1 MATIADTGGDR
12 RVAPTCSAESADPPK
27 LSRHEWWALT
37 AFCAVA
43 LALTMADLGARSL
56 WVDEL
61 HTAFVAASRGRS
73 LWDASTFDGGNM
85 LAYYAFMNLWVH
97 VFGTSPVALRLPS
110 AIAGAGLVPVGYL
123 LGRRSGGMKPGAAAA
138 LLLAVS
144 PPLVV
149 WAQQARGYSIA
160 VVGVGLAWLALLR
173 ARALPSV
180 PRLCLFVA
188 LSVACT
194 YELLTASLVV
204 AAGLLWLF
212 FGTSERRLQLQ
223 TLACGAAYAICCVPL
238 ALVVH
243 RSGVSGQV
251 AWVAP
256 PDLGSARAI
265 AGELVGGSVPDFYPS
280 HLANYGLAAIVIAS
294 ALFALAVSLRARTSG
309 RDEALGHRRM
319 YSIEAGYLLWLLL
332 PVALAWLVSEATG
345 DSIFG
350 SSFLLP
356 AVPGAVLLFA
366 AGIGRVHQHWLAV
379 SGTVAAAALS
389 LSVLLPV
396 YGHSD
401 DDWSAAARYV
411 LASAR
416 PHDCIAFDSPPGA
429 ALFGYYVERLDP
441 RARSPVAVLP
451 QQTWQQAAE
460 QAVQYSETR
469 DYEPAAFSRIER
481 TCGRLWIILDRVH
494 ADEGFAEA
502 EIQFYLHDRFVEVH
516 HAQFTGMDVDL
527 LGRR

>member
-1 MATIADTGGDR
+1 MNCNPQIKLTSRAHLSGLMSGAISLGRTNTVVARSHARGSVVATIADTGGDR

-256 PDLGSARAI
+256 PDLGSARR
-265 AGELVGGSVPDFYPS
+265 DRR
-280 HLANYGLAAIVIAS
+280 
-294 ALFALAVSLRARTSG
+294 RARRG
-309 RDEALGHRRM
+309 LGAR
-319 YSIEAGYLLWLLL
+319 LL
-332 PVALAWLVSEATG
+332 PVA
-345 DSIFG
+345 
-350 SSFLLP
+350 
-356 AVPGAVLLFA
+356 PGELWTR
-366 AGIGRVHQHWLAV
+366 GHRDRERVV
-379 SGTVAAAALS
+379 
-389 LSVLLPV
+389 
-396 YGHSD
+396 
-401 DDWSAAARYV
+401 
-411 LASAR
+411 R
-416 PHDCIAFDSPPGA
+416 P
-429 ALFGYYVERLDP
+429 
-441 RARSPVAVLP
+441 
-451 QQTWQQAAE
+451 
-460 QAVQYSETR
+460 
-469 DYEPAAFSRIER
+469 
-481 TCGRLWIILDRVH
+481 GRL
-494 ADEGFAEA
+494 AES
-502 EIQFYLHDRFVEVH
+502 EDIWS
-516 HAQFTGMDVDL
+516 G
-527 LGRR
+527 